1 MKKIIVIFISVLML
15 LSGCERV
22 IEVDLRRGMYLNVNT
37 VSGMTILIPETYL
50 RTGDTLVVELAH
62 KDSVLVDVFSSTLRF
77 NEKVVT
83 DTVLRKIVNIEGG
96 HDIIF
101 EYDYEGDS
109 WSDTARIEI
118 SSKVVHGR

>member
-1 MKKIIVIFISVLML
+1 MKKIIVIFISVVIL

-22 IEVDLRRGMYLNVNT
+22 IEVDLGRGMYLNINT

-62 KDSVLVDVFSSTLRF
+62 KDSVLVDVFSSTLRL

-118 SSKVVHGR
+118 SSKVIHVR